1 MPKLVTARVVFGALA
16 MLAAASCA
24 SSQDAAERTAESSA
38 AVSGGADT
46 SLYPFAV
53 SVCVP
58 PTTKDNCNACSGTL
72 IAPNLV
78 LTARHCVSRAL
89 TSRPACDARGE
100 SHNGQHLADDEDPQT
115 IAIYVG
121 DRVDFAVDEPRAHAT
136 KTLRPTTDVLCDADI
151 AFIVLD
157 ADLEGVAIV
166 PMRLERSIGEG
177 EWVVPV
183 GFGGGPSGA
192 IGTRAVRGAS
202 PVLSVGPAHNDATG
216 AVLGPREF
224 EVAVATCKGDSGGP
238 AIDAWTGD
246 VVGVVSRGG
255 SCETTGNHVY
265 TRLDAFAR
273 LATQALTTARTDAR
287 TRLAL
292 RVTDRLGKSR

>member
-1 MPKLVTARVVFGALA
+1 MPSRSTSHVSPFLTLAASIVLATFSGCGRAHEVPPRAPPGAL
-16 MLAAASCA
+16 
-24 SSQDAAERTAESSA
+24 DAATRGVV
-38 AVSGGADT
+38 AVATHPDGDDT
-46 SLYPFAV
+46 
-53 SVCVP
+53 
-58 PTTKDNCNACSGTL
+58 TTLCSGTL
-72 IAPNLV
+72 VAPNLV

-224 EVAVATCKGDSGGP
+224 EVAVATCTGDSGGP

>member
-1 MPKLVTARVVFGALA
+1 MPARSTLSRVLVVLAISGAGCGGAKVVVAPRAAPGALA
-16 MLAAASCA
+16 AAT
-24 SSQDAAERTAESSA
+24 RGVV
-38 AVSGGADT
+38 AVATRHSDGA
-46 SLYPFAV
+46 
-53 SVCVP
+53 
-58 PTTKDNCNACSGTL
+58 TTTLCSGTL
-72 IAPNLV
+72 VAPNLV
-78 LTARHCVSRAL
+78 LTARHCVSHAL
-89 TSRPACDARGE
+89 TSQPACDTQGE
-100 SHNGQHLADDEDPQT
+100 SHNGNHLADDEDPAT

-121 DRVDFAVDEPRAHAT
+121 DKIDLVNDEPRAHVT

-157 ADLEGVAIV
+157 HDLDGVEIV
-166 PMRLERSIGEG
+166 PMRLERSVGEG

-183 GFGGGPSGA
+183 GFGGGVSGE

-202 PVLSVGPAHNDATG
+202 RVLSVGPAHNDATG

-255 SCETTGNHVY
+255 SCETNGNHVY
-265 TRLDAFAR
+265 TRLDAFSR

-292 RVTDRLGKSR
+292 RVTDRLGKPW

>member
-1 MPKLVTARVVFGALA
+1 MPHKGRSKSWVLALLGATSLLGAGCGRAPATAPHAPPGAL
-16 MLAAASCA
+16 
-24 SSQDAAERTAESSA
+24 DAATHGVV
-38 AVSGGADT
+38 AVATHHEGDDT
-46 SLYPFAV
+46 
-53 SVCVP
+53 
-58 PTTKDNCNACSGTL
+58 TTLCSGTL
-72 IAPNLV
+72 VAPNLV

-89 TSRPACDARGE
+89 TSKPACDTRGE
-100 SHNGQHLADDEDPQT
+100 SHNGTHLADDEDPAT

-121 DRVDFAVDEPRAHAT
+121 DKIELGLDEPRAHAT

-157 ADLEGVAIV
+157 RELEGVAIV
-166 PMRLERSIGEG
+166 PMRLERSIGQG

-183 GFGGGPSGA
+183 GFGGGAAGVV
-192 IGTRAVRGAS
+192 GTRAVRGAS

-255 SCETTGNHVY
+255 SCETSGNHVY
-265 TRLDAFAR
+265 TRLDAFSK
-273 LATQALTTARTDAR
+273 LATQALFTARADAR
-287 TRLAL
+287 ARVAM
-292 RVTDRLGKSR
+292 RVTDRLKSR